1 MKPIVHTPNPILTT
15 PAKTVTW
22 FDKRLLRLVKDME
35 ETLKATRK
43 PKGVGLAAPQIGEP
57 YRVFI
62 TKPSPKDKIR
72 VFINPEIIS
81 MSNDNNDE
89 RQLIQREK
97 QLEGCLSIPNIWG
110 HVTRAN
116 AVVLRYQDIEE
127 KTHEELIEGF
137 LATIVQHETDHVNGI
152 LFTQRAMEQQEKL
165 YRTKI
170 DKNGKEYLE
179 EIEL

>member
-1 MKPIVHTPNPILTT
+1 MKPIVHAPNPILTT

-22 FDKRLLRLVKDME
+22 FDKRLLRLVKEME

-62 TKPSPKDKIR
+62 TKPSPKDEMR
-72 VFINPEIIS
+72 VFVNPEIIS

-89 RQLIQREK
+89 GQLIQREK

-116 AVVLRYQDIEE
+116 AVILRYQDIQGD
-127 KTHEELIEGF
+127 THEELIEGF

-152 LFTQRAMEQQEKL
+152 LFTQRVMEQREKL
-165 YRTKI
+165 YQTKK

-179 EIEL
+179 ELEL